1 MYILMLGSVRKMLD
15 RIFLAFLGLDSDS
28 TQPGKIFG
36 FWLIDVQGCIDWDVA
51 TVGINFLRLK
61 ITLWESTN

>member
-1 MYILMLGSVRKMLD
+1 MLD
-15 RIFLAFLGLDSDS
+15 RIFLAFLGLDSNS

-36 FWLIDVQGCIDWDVA
+36 FWLIDMQGCIDWDVT

>member
-1 MYILMLGSVRKMLD
+1 MLD
-15 RIFLAFLGLDSDS
+15 RIFLAFLGLDSNS

-36 FWLIDVQGCIDWDVA
+36 FWLIDMQGCIAWDVI